1 MIEVS
6 EYALHHDAE
15 VMIQL
20 SKELSEC
27 GMKLAI
33 DHFGASSGTFSYLN
47 RIKVDH
53 LKVDRSY
60 IRDIHLSKDNQF
72 YIRSLVQIAHNLDI
86 KVYAEGVETEDEYQV
101 LKALGLDGAIGY
113 LFGKPVGEPQ

>member
-1 MIEVS
+1 
-6 EYALHHDAE
+6 
-15 VMIQL
+15 L
-20 SKELSEC
+20 SQTLSAY
-27 GMKLAI
+27 GMQFAI

-72 YIRSLVQIAHNLDI
+72 YIRSLIQIAHNLDI
-86 KVYAEGVETEDEYQV
+86 KVYAEGVEKEEEYLT
-101 LKALGLDGAIGY
+101 LKELGLDGAIGY
-113 LFGKPVGEPQ
+113 LFGKPLAEPH